1 MAVIEVEH
9 LVKQFQSVKKEK
21 GLKGSGKALFKPER
35 RTITAVKDI
44 SFSIEPGEIV
54 GLIGP
59 NGAGKST
66 TVKMMSGILTPTS
79 GEVRI
84 NGISPVKD
92 RKRVVQQ
99 LGVVFGQR
107 TQLYWDLRLGESFEL
122 LRRVYDVDD
131 RTFRENMD
139 MMNEILDIDSIIDT
153 PVRQLSL

>member
-21 GLKGSGKALFKPER
+21 GLKGSVKALFKPER

-54 GLIGP
+54 GYIGP

-79 GEVRI
+79 GRCA
-84 NGISPVKD
+84 STA
-92 RKRVVQQ
+92 
-99 LGVVFGQR
+99 F
-107 TQLYWDLRLGESFEL
+107 LR
-122 LRRVYDVDD
+122 
-131 RTFRENMD
+131 
-139 MMNEILDIDSIIDT
+139 
-153 PVRQLSL
+153 